1 MRAGLIT
8 LVVLVLAG
16 TLSGCGQKGPL
27 YHDAPEQVSAGT
39 GDENSASRPDG
50 QDDDR

>member
-1 MRAGLIT
+1 MRAGQIT

-39 GDENSASRPDG
+39 GDEGSENRPED